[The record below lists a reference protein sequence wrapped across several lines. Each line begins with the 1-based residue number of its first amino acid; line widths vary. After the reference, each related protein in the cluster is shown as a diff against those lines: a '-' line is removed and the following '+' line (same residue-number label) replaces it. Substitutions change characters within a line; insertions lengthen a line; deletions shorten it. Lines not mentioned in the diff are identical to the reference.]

1 MTSFSIEEPIN
12 FTTCL
17 YDGTY
22 RVPQFWKMSR
32 SLHAKWNLDQLII
45 SSSLLGIVVC
55 CLLYRKTHQISIQV
69 SCTVFLNPKSLTDQ
83 LMRADI
89 ESKPNIPSAV
99 LYKGD
104 KRCIAYMSHME
115 QELLIL
121 PEDLSSPPVLS
132 VARSLVFRVRFVDH
146 CLSFYFWPLLCLFF
160 D

>member
-1 MTSFSIEEPIN
+1 
-12 FTTCL
+12 
-17 YDGTY
+17 
-22 RVPQFWKMSR
+22 
-32 SLHAKWNLDQLII
+32 
-45 SSSLLGIVVC
+45 
-55 CLLYRKTHQISIQV
+55 
-69 SCTVFLNPKSLTDQ
+69 
-83 LMRADI
+83 MRADI

-121 PEDLSSPPVLS
+121 PENLSSSPVLS
-132 VARSLVFRVRFVDH
+132 GVRVARSLIFRVRFVDY

>member
-121 PEDLSSPPVLS
+121 PEDLSSPPFLVL
-132 VARSLVFRVRFVDH
+132 LD
-146 CLSFYFWPLLCLFF
+146 L
-160 D
+160 